1 MIEDLLKAQKISPA
15 EHDLW
20 MLFQAN
26 ELGRKCLDRMMQD
39 SFMDEPLDKE
49 FNGVGFAF
57 YDGRRSVFRDIHRTL
72 LKVEHFLKESK
83 DVRPESTEPPKSGR
97 KRR

>member
-1 MIEDLLKAQKISPA
+1 MIEELLKAKKISP
-15 EHDLW
+15 EEFDLY

-39 SFMDEPLDKE
+39 SFMDEPTDKE
-49 FNGVGFAF
+49 FGATGFAF

-72 LKVEHFLKESK
+72 LRVQKFIKESK
-83 DVRPESTEPPKSGR
+83 NDDEPEP
-97 KRR
+97 KRRRRG